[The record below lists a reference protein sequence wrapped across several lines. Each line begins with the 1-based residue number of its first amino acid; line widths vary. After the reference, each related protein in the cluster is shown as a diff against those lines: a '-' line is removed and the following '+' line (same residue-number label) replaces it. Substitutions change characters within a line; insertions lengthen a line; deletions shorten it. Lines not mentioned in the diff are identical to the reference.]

1 MWTKPRFREGL
12 WVTRTVGAPAI
23 VAAQVVPS
31 PFGSDRDQLRTY
43 RPTATLTDRLLTDL
57 TDQLLTDRLFTDLF
71 LTDCNTYRPA
81 PYRLQHLPIGYLLTG
96 SLLIGYLLTGFLP
109 TALIDWF
116 PTDQLLADQ
125 LPIDTDLSI
134 AVSERHLFPKSSYP
148 AGISDAD

>member
-43 RPTATLTDRLLTDL
+43 RSTATLTDRLLTDL
-57 TDQLLTDRLFTDLF
+57 TDQLLTDRLFTDRF
-71 LTDCNTYRPA
+71 LTDCNTYRSA
-81 PYRLQHLPIGYLLTG
+81 PYRLQHLP
-96 SLLIGYLLTGFLP
+96 IGYLLTGFLP

-125 LPIDTDLSI
+125 LPTDTDLSI
-134 AVSERHLFPKSSYP
+134 AVSKRHLFPKSSYP